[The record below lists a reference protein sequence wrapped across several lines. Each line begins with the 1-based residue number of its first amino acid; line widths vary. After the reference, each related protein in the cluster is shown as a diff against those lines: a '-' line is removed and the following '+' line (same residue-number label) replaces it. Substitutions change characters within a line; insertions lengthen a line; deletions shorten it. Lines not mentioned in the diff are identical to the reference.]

1 MSSDCGSTN
10 FAGKFYIS
18 STAQNSN
25 LLLAGF
31 QGLTWIEVP
40 NLGTFGDT
48 GVTQNVVSYSTW
60 GNNVVCNGKGEAN
73 AGDPDGEF
81 LDVDS
86 PGMDAMLAAA
96 SVNNQNNYAF
106 KHEWADGS
114 AEYNRGLVTGP
125 TRMKGGNEDFKRVSF
140 TFGMNQEP
148 ISTAATSS

>member
-1 MSSDCGSTN
+1 MAGSCGSTN

-18 STAQNSN
+18 STVQNADLN
-25 LLLAGF
+25 LAAF
-31 QGLTWIEVP
+31 AALTWVEVP

-48 GVTQNVVSYSTW
+48 GVTQNMVSYSTW
-60 GNNVVCNGKGEAN
+60 GNNVVCKGKGEAN

-81 LDVDS
+81 LDVPS
-86 PGMDAMLAAA
+86 AGMDLMLAAA

-114 AEYNRGLVTGP
+114 DEYNRGLVSGP
-125 TRMKGGNEDFKRVSF
+125 SRLKGGNEDFKRVSF

-148 ISTAATSS
+148 IAAEGP